1 MHFTYGT
8 VTNAHLEQC
17 CATTMQQW
25 EAKYGAV
32 FRIRIRC
39 CFPTAVRTV
48 LH

>member
-1 MHFTYGT
+1 VHFTYGT
-8 VTNAHLEQC
+8 VTNAHSEQC

-25 EAKYGAV
+25 VAIYGAI

-39 CFPTAVRTV
+39 CFPTAVRTL